1 MHEPPLLDAKAPS
14 DGRTAP
20 TTSANQGH
28 ALSPSDSLESWIEAH
43 RQSVIDVAM
52 DLIRV
57 PSENPPGAAYPAA
70 VDVLVT
76 SLETLCLPARRVPL
90 GPGREAVVS
99 AIGDGPPLYLHGHYD
114 VVPATVAGQF
124 DPVVREGRLF
134 GRGSADMKGTLSSM
148 MHAVAALRDGEYRG
162 RVELVLV
169 PDEET
174 GGEGGMAKLVDV
186 GEIDADALG
195 AVLGEP
201 TSGVIWNG
209 SRGALTA
216 RVRLEG
222 EPAHVGLHYQGRNA
236 VEGAVP
242 VLSALLELKAE
253 VSEHR
258 TTLAIE
264 PEAARRSILMIGG
277 EVHGPRQFNL
287 VPDRF
292 EFTVERRF
300 NPEEDL
306 AEVRRRLEEVIR
318 QAVPEGLQLS
328 IDVFQEAT
336 SSFVPADHPLVTALT
351 EVVEVVQGHEPPAV
365 LCPGLL
371 ESRFYGTLGVPAV
384 AYGPGLLEVSHGPDE
399 WVEIERLL
407 DSLRVY
413 ALLAE
418 RLAGAP
424 FART

>member
-1 MHEPPLLDAKAPS
+1 
-14 DGRTAP
+14 
-20 TTSANQGH
+20 
-28 ALSPSDSLESWIEAH
+28 H
-43 RQSVIDVAM
+43 RESVIDLARE
-52 DLIRV
+52 LIRV

-70 VDVLVT
+70 VEVLVT
-76 SLETLCLPARRVPL
+76 SLEKLGLPVRRIPL
-90 GPGREAVVS
+90 GPGREAVMS
-99 AIGDGPPLYLHGHYD
+99 AVGEGPSLYLHGHYD
-114 VVPATVAGQF
+114 VVPASVAGQF
-124 DPVVREGRLF
+124 EPVVRGDRLF
-134 GRGSADMKGTLSSM
+134 GRGSADMKGALSSM
-148 MHAVAALRDGEYRG
+148 VHAVAALRELGHPG

-174 GGEGGMAKLVDV
+174 GGQGGMARLVEA
-186 GEIDADALG
+186 GEIDSGALG

-209 SRGALTA
+209 SRGALTG
-216 RVRLEG
+216 RIRLEG
-222 EPAHVGLHYQGRNA
+222 EAAHVGLHYQGRNA

-253 VSEHR
+253 VSRHR
-258 TTLAIE
+258 TSLAIE

-277 EVHGPRQFNL
+277 EVQGRHQFNL

-306 AEVRRRLEEVIR
+306 ADVRGRLDEVIR
-318 QAVPEGLQLS
+318 RHVPEGLQLS
-328 IDVFQEAT
+328 IDFFQQAT
-336 SSFVPADHPLVTALT
+336 SSLVPTGHPLVTALMD
-351 EVVEVVQGHEPPAV
+351 VVEVVEGRRPPAA

-384 AYGPGLLEVSHGPDE
+384 AYGPGLLEVSHGPNE
-399 WVEIERLL
+399 WVNVQRLL
-407 DSLRVY
+407 DCVGVY

-418 RLAGAP
+418 RVAG
-424 FART
+424 TSLSGS